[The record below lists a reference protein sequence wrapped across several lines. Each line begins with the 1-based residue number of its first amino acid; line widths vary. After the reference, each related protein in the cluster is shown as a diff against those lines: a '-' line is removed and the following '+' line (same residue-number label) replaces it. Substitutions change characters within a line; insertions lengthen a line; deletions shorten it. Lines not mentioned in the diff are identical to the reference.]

1 MHFISK
7 VSIAYHLQ
15 QNGAMVSLKQKNTMG
30 KVTNVK
36 QVSHWRVTS
45 PVELEHDDPYIEL
58 TG

>member
-36 QVSHWRVTS
+36 QVSH
-45 PVELEHDDPYIEL
+45 
-58 TG
+58 